1 MCGGLIMTDEEYI
14 QALID
19 RGEEKLAD
27 CPSVEQFEAT
37 IRTIGS
43 QYEYLRDYKIGD
55 IVTVQDE
62 RLGISI
68 DVRIVKVEQSF
79 SDEYD
84 LLITFGYDM
93 PKLLRKL
100 KTKNL

>member
-1 MCGGLIMTDEEYI
+1 MTDEEYI
-14 QALID
+14 ATLIA

-27 CPSVEQFEAT
+27 CPITEQFEAT
-37 IRTIGS
+37 IRTVGS
-43 QYEYLRDYKIGD
+43 QYEYLKDYKIGD
-55 IVTVQDE
+55 IVTVQDD

-79 SDEYD
+79 SDNYD

-100 KTKNL
+100 RTKNL

>member
-1 MCGGLIMTDEEYI
+1 MTDEEYI
-14 QALID
+14 NTLIA

-27 CPSVEQFEAT
+27 CSNVEQFEAT
-37 IRTIGS
+37 IRTINS
-43 QYEYLRDYKIGD
+43 QYKYLKDYRIGD

-68 DVRIVKVEQSF
+68 DVRIVKIEQSF
-79 SDEYD
+79 SDEYE

-100 KTKNL
+100 RTKNL

>member
-1 MCGGLIMTDEEYI
+1 MNMTDEEY
-14 QALID
+14 LNLLVG
-19 RGEEKLAD
+19 RGNEKLSD
-27 CPSVEQFEAT
+27 CKMVEQFEAT
-37 IRTIGS
+37 IRTVGS
-43 QYEYLRDYKIGD
+43 QYEYLKDYKIGD

-79 SDEYD
+79 SDNYD

-100 KTKNL
+100 KTKKL

>member
-1 MCGGLIMTDEEYI
+1 MTDEEYL
-14 QALID
+14 QSLID
-19 RGEEKLAD
+19 RGNEKLAD
-27 CPSVEQFEAT
+27 CPKVEQFEAT
-37 IRTIGS
+37 IRTVGS
-43 QYEYLRDYKIGD
+43 QYEYLKDYNIGD

-68 DVRIVKVEQSF
+68 DVRIVKIEQSY
-79 SDEYD
+79 SDNYD

>member
-1 MCGGLIMTDEEYI
+1 MTDEEYI
-14 QALID
+14 NLLVD
-19 RGEEKLAD
+19 RGNEKLAD
-27 CPSVEQFEAT
+27 CNMVEQFEAT
-37 IRTIGS
+37 IRTVNS
-43 QYEYLRDYKIGD
+43 QYEYNRDYKIGD
-55 IVTVQDE
+55 IVTIQDE

-79 SDEYD
+79 SDNYD

-100 KTKNL
+100 KTKNI

>member
-1 MCGGLIMTDEEYI
+1 MTDEQYLA
-14 QALID
+14 ALVA

-27 CPSVEQFEAT
+27 CQMVEQFEAT
-37 IRTIGS
+37 IRTVGS
-43 QYEYLRDYKIGD
+43 QYEYLKDYKIGD

-79 SDEYD
+79 SDNYD

>member
-1 MCGGLIMTDEEYI
+1 MTDEEYI
-14 QALID
+14 DTLIN
-19 RGEEKLAD
+19 RGKEKLAD
-27 CPSVEQFEAT
+27 CPNIEQFEAT

-43 QYEYLRDYKIGD
+43 QYEYLKDYKIGD

-62 RLGISI
+62 RLGVSI
-68 DVRIVKVEQSF
+68 DVRIIKVEQSF

-100 KTKNL
+100 RTKNL

>member
-1 MCGGLIMTDEEYI
+1 MTDEEYI
-14 QALID
+14 QSLID
-19 RGEEKLAD
+19 RGNEKLAD
-27 CPSVEQFEAT
+27 CPNVEQFEAT

-43 QYEYLRDYKIGD
+43 QYEYLKDYNIGD
-55 IVTVQDE
+55 VVTVQDD

-68 DVRIVKVEQSF
+68 DVRIIKVEQSF
-79 SDEYD
+79 SDDYD

-100 KTKNL
+100 GTKKL

>member
-1 MCGGLIMTDEEYI
+1 MNDEEYI
-14 QALID
+14 QLLKN
-19 RGEEKLAD
+19 RGNEKLAD
-27 CPSVEQFEAT
+27 CQKIEQFEAT
-37 IRTIGS
+37 IRTVGS
-43 QYEYLRDYKIGD
+43 QYEYLKDYRIGD

-100 KTKNL
+100 RTKKL